1 MMLLFFQTIICLLDT
16 SQKNL
21 KYECMK
27 MCIFLL
33 IFLLCFN
40 SSFGKDPHDDNLKGK
55 NLICFNDSF
64 SVEDWGIR
72 FLRNKNVELFSLNKS
87 FYEIYKYSRK
97 YRTDVNNIFIMKSD
111 KVEYVISRSRL
122 KLGNKQ
128 CKIVNGNPAV
138 LLQERIKSLKLKKI
152 EGNKI

>member
-1 MMLLFFQTIICLLDT
+1 
-16 SQKNL
+16 
-21 KYECMK
+21 MK

-72 FLRNKNVELFSLNKS
+72 FLGNKNVELFSLNKS
-87 FYEIYKYSRK
+87 FMKF
-97 YRTDVNNIFIMKSD
+97 TNIQENTELMLTIF
-111 KVEYVISRSRL
+111 
-122 KLGNKQ
+122 
-128 CKIVNGNPAV
+128 
-138 LLQERIKSLKLKKI
+138 LL
-152 EGNKI
+152 